1 MDDKTILV
9 QVFEGQE
16 EIAEK
21 SAETLRKDFPEY
33 RVIVGIIKRP
43 H

>member
-1 MDDKTILV
+1 MDEKTILV
-9 QVFEGQE
+9 QVFEGE
-16 EIAEK
+16 EAIAEK
-21 SAETLRKDFPEY
+21 SAEILRRDFPEY